1 MTDLGEPL
9 APLPEPGDDPDSD
22 DPGASRRRAL
32 WVMVVLACLAL
43 IVGCLM
49 VLLGGG
55 GSSKQHHV
63 DLLPPVHTPSSTPT
77 RAGPT
82 QSEPAARSPSPSTG
96 SATSPSLDTGTE
108 PTGPPRRGDPCAGA
122 GSCVVDG
129 DGGALA
135 AVNAYRSAHG
145 LPAVPGGVT
154 SNAQLCAEHEGNG
167 PTCVPHYAWTA
178 VADQDGAKAVRKIV
192 GFGSAWLLDRSTTT
206 ISVGWAY
213 VGGQYECVLLKAP

>member
-1 MTDLGEPL
+1 VTDLGEPL
-9 APLPEPGDDPDSD
+9 PPLPEPGYDPDID

-55 GSSKQHHV
+55 SGPKQHHIN
-63 DLLPPVHTPSSTPT
+63 LLPPVHTPSSSAP
-77 RAGPT
+77 RAT
-82 QSEPAARSPSPSTG
+82 QSGAAGRSTSPSTG
-96 SATSPSLDTGTE
+96 TATSPSLATSTA
-108 PTGPPRRGDPCAGA
+108 PAGPPRRGNPCAGSS
-122 GSCVVDG
+122 SCVVGG

-135 AVNAYRSAHG
+135 AVNAYRTAHG
-145 LPAVPGGVT
+145 VPAVPGGVS
-154 SNAQLCAEHEGNG
+154 SNAQICAQDKGSG

-178 VADQDGAKAVRKIV
+178 LADQNGARAVRKIAD
-192 GFGSAWLLDRSTTT
+192 FGSDWLLDQSVKT